1 MILNHYPLKKV
12 IMKNFLAAIAIIAFG
27 LFLAVVVATSKPKPE
42 KNKEAP
48 RKPLQVQVQAA
59 ELRSI
64 PVQVKS
70 HAILEAR
77 HEFDVISEVNG
88 SIVSVNR
95 HFVSGGVFA
104 ANEQLLKIDDV
115 DYQVALSEALSNVSK
130 ARELVASEKARSEQ
144 AKNEWRDLGS
154 DDANDLFLRKPQL
167 ASAIAAEKAAKA
179 RLLQA
184 KRNVA
189 KTRIKFPFASRVQ
202 MIDVQ
207 KGQYVSKGNK
217 LARIYAEGQLQA
229 TLALSQAQLK
239 TLNISWPLA
248 SAEALNI
255 TLTAQ
260 VGNQLLQWP
269 AKVLIGSAKIEPS
282 NQLLE
287 LVVEL
292 ETSQQQA
299 LPGLYV
305 EAVIEGVRQDQVLLL
320 PEDAFHDKRYVLI
333 AKDSALEFRA
343 AEFLS
348 RRGDLIVVKADVK
361 QGESVIVNRLPLAS
375 PGMAVTAVAVN
386 ADDSMAEKP

>member
-1 MILNHYPLKKV
+1 
-12 IMKNFLAAIAIIAFG
+12 MKNFLAAIAIIAFG
-27 LFLAVVVATSKPKPE
+27 SFLAVVVATSKPKPE

-48 RKPLQVQVQAA
+48 PKPLQVQVQSVQ
-59 ELRSI
+59 LQSI

-70 HAILEAR
+70 HAMLEAR
-77 HEFDVISEVNG
+77 HEFDVISEVSG
-88 SIVSVNR
+88 SIVAVNR

-115 DYQVALSEALSNVSK
+115 DYQVALSEAQSNLSK
-130 ARELVASEKARSEQ
+130 AQELVASEKARGEQ

-167 ASAIAAEKAAKA
+167 ASAKAAEKAAQA

-202 MIDVQ
+202 MIHVQ

-239 TLNISWPLA
+239 TLNLSWPLT

-260 VGNQLLQWP
+260 VGNQQLQWP
-269 AKVLIGSAKIEPS
+269 AKVLLGSAKIES
-282 NQLLE
+282 TNQLLE

-292 ETSQQQA
+292 ETKEQQA

-305 EAVIEGVRQDQVLLL
+305 EAVIEAERQDQVLLL
-320 PEDAFHDKRYVLI
+320 PEDAFHDKRYVLV
-333 AKDSALEFRA
+333 AKDNALEFRA

-348 RRGDLIVVKADVK
+348 RRDDLIVVKADVK
-361 QGESVIVNRLPLAS
+361 EGEQIIINRLPLAS
-375 PGMAVTAVAVN
+375 PGMAVNTR
-386 ADDSMAEKP
+386 SMASDNAMIESE

>member
-1 MILNHYPLKKV
+1 
-12 IMKNFLAAIAIIAFG
+12 MKNFLAAIAIIAFG
-27 LFLAVVVATSKPKPE
+27 SFLAVVVATSKPKPE

-48 RKPLQVQVQAA
+48 PKPLQVQVQSVQ
-59 ELRSI
+59 LQSI

-70 HAILEAR
+70 HAMLEAR
-77 HEFDVISEVNG
+77 HEFDVISEVSG
-88 SIVSVNR
+88 SIVAVNR

-115 DYQVALSEALSNVSK
+115 DYQVALSEAQSNLSK
-130 ARELVASEKARSEQ
+130 AQELVASEKARGEQ

-167 ASAIAAEKAAKA
+167 ASAKAAEKAAQA

-202 MIDVQ
+202 MIHVQ

-239 TLNISWPLA
+239 TLNLSWPLA

-260 VGNQLLQWP
+260 VGNQQLQWP
-269 AKVLIGSAKIEPS
+269 AKVLLGSAKIES
-282 NQLLE
+282 TNQLLE

-292 ETSQQQA
+292 ETKEQQA

-305 EAVIEGVRQDQVLLL
+305 EAVIEAERQDQVLLL
-320 PEDAFHDKRYVLI
+320 PEDAFHDKRYVLV
-333 AKDSALEFRA
+333 AKDNALEFRA

-348 RRGDLIVVKADVK
+348 RRDDLIVVKADVK
-361 QGESVIVNRLPLAS
+361 EGEQIIINRLPLAS
-375 PGMAVTAVAVN
+375 PGMAVNTR
-386 ADDSMAEKP
+386 SMASDNAMIESE